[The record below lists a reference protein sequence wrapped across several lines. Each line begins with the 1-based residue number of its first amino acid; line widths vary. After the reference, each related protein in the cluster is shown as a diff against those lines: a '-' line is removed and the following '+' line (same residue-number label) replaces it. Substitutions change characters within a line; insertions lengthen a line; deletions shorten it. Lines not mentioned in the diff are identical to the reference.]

1 MIVSLRQMIVAYFN
15 GRRYDKVTE
24 AQAAFAVDSSVVP
37 EEMIGDV
44 FWNIIFVMTPKML
57 MSHCCTR
64 SNHWGC
70 VFELIVVCHKL
81 RI

>member
-24 AQAAFAVDSSVVP
+24 AQAAFAVDSTVVP

-44 FWNIIFVMTPKML
+44 FWNTILVVIPK
-57 MSHCCTR
+57 
-64 SNHWGC
+64 SNM
-70 VFELIVVCHKL
+70 KT
-81 RI
+81 